1 MTTWQTGLSGPD
13 PAAAGH
19 AGTATLVLAARTNPE
34 TARALAALAGHEDEI
49 GEGLFYSNGSGSET
63 PLLVT
68 ATALAERD
76 EATPVVNEGLHLV
89 LAALIDAHGLDAVET
104 MFAHRAEVAA
114 TQPAS

>member
-1 MTTWQTGLSGPD
+1 MTTRQTGLSAPD

-63 PLLVT
+63 P
-68 ATALAERD
+68 R
-76 EATPVVNEGLHLV
+76 
-89 LAALIDAHGLDAVET
+89 
-104 MFAHRAEVAA
+104 
-114 TQPAS
+114 S

>member
-1 MTTWQTGLSGPD
+1 M
-13 PAAAGH
+13 
-19 AGTATLVLAARTNPE
+19 
-34 TARALAALAGHEDEI
+34 
-49 GEGLFYSNGSGSET
+49 
-63 PLLVT
+63 T

-104 MFAHRAEVAA
+104 VFAHRAEVAA